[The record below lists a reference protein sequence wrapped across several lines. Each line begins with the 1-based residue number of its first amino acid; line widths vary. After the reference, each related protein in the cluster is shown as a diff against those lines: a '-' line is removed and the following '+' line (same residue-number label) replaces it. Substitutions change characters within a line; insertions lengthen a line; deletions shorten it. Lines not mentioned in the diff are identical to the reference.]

1 MKSGSITLRRIRAV
15 KEFGFIKAGDVG
27 GWIES
32 EKNLSHDDDA
42 WVGGNARVNGNA
54 WVNENAQ
61 VEGNAWVGGN
71 AWIGGNAR
79 VKGNALLKGY
89 VLVERNAIVDENAL
103 VEGSALVGGNAWI
116 GGNARVK
123 GNALVG
129 GKAWVGGNA
138 WVDENAKIFSI
149 NHILIIGP
157 AGSRNDFTTFYMD
170 KDNEITVKCGCFLGK
185 TDEFLKK
192 VTETHGDNK
201 HAFVYREAVKIA
213 KLQIELCDEK

>member
-1 MKSGSITLRRIRAV
+1 MKKYTFTGETMKLGSITLKRIRAV
-15 KEFGFIKAGDVG
+15 TKFGFIKTGDVG

-42 WVGGNARVNGNA
+42 WVGGNARVNGDA

-79 VKGNALLKGY
+79 VKGNALVGGK
-89 VLVERNAIVDENAL
+89 AW
-103 VEGSALVGGNAWI
+103 VGGNAWI

-138 WVDENAKIFSI
+138 WVDGNAKIFST

>member
-1 MKSGSITLRRIRAV
+1 MESGSITLRRIRAV

-32 EKNLSHDDDA
+32 EKNLSHDDNA
-42 WVGGNARVNGNA
+42 WVGGNARVNGDA

-61 VEGNAWVGGN
+61 VEGNAW
-71 AWIGGNAR
+71 
-79 VKGNALLKGY
+79 
-89 VLVERNAIVDENAL
+89 
-103 VEGSALVGGNAWI
+103 VGGNAWI

-213 KLQIELCDEK
+213 KLQIDLCDKKDSH